1 MQLMLSKDGREDW
14 EKWLIFATTCNLM
27 LRFFGWWL
35 AHTTKIKN
43 LKIYE
48 NIFIQTDTIYRKPGF
63 CEYDIN
69 EILKEIPY

>member
-1 MQLMLSKDGREDW
+1 
-14 EKWLIFATTCNLM
+14 M